1 MGIQVIKTNDG
12 LMGIKYEQTSRV
24 LWCDDVEM
32 MVLSLFAHLSKK
44 LGHQAPTKRE
54 LEREICMSFD
64 LMAKNG
70 DDVAHFGIFGSL
82 LFTDRSGEDNDLM

>member
-12 LMGIKYEQTSRV
+12 LMGVKYDKDGSVR
-24 LWCDDVEM
+24 WCDDIES
-32 MVLSLFAHLSKK
+32 MVLSLYAHLVRK
-44 LGHQAPTKRE
+44 LGEQAPTKRE
-54 LEREICMSFD
+54 LEKEICMSFD
-64 LMAKNG
+64 LMSKNG